1 MSEYRI
7 RFQRLVSKITTP
19 PSCAP
24 CGADPRSG
32 ARPPARQGLAA
43 RLQFRFETAAHQLAE
58 LEDRRVGEPVVAV
71 QALLAA
77 AHHPVPEQEVEVLG
91 DVRLARARLLD
102 ELGHGLLA
110 APERVEDPEPH
121 GLGEDLEA
129 AGHEF
134 EGLVAEPTPHGSRLH
149 RWIPVSKYNHAGA
162 HDQRRG
168 ADGDLER
175 GLEARV
181 RAQPARA
188 WATRWSNRARRWTRR
203 AGSRRTWTRRGLEVG
218 AKVSPAPRR

>member
-1 MSEYRI
+1 MSTACSSTPRGMNGRSAPVPHPEISTRSPGRRSSSAMERRRGPEKRTTASYSGAMSEYRI

-58 LEDRRVGEPVVAV
+58 LEDRRVGDPVVDV

-91 DVRLARARLLD
+91 DVRLARARLRD

-121 GLGEDLEA
+121 GLGKDLEA

-134 EGLVAEPTPHGSRLH
+134 EGLVAEAAPHGSRLH
-149 RWIPVSKYNHAGA
+149 CWMPIA
-162 HDQRRG
+162 
-168 ADGDLER
+168 
-175 GLEARV
+175 
-181 RAQPARA
+181 
-188 WATRWSNRARRWTRR
+188 
-203 AGSRRTWTRRGLEVG
+203 
-218 AKVSPAPRR
+218 